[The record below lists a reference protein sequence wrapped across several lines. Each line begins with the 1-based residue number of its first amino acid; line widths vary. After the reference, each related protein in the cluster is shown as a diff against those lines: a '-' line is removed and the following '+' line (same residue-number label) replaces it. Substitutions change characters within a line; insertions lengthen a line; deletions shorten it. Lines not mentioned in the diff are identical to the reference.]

1 MVEHGAVTDAL
12 LAIIGIRPGVTVGIK
27 MHQGDWPVFFSVG
40 LEQWVGD
47 EMISAQGQHG
57 VTRVEDALGMGLNGG
72 RGLLWLTVVEVTVT
86 VIDHGQMVEGVE
98 HPGIVALPG
107 ALH

>member
-1 MVEHGAVTDAL
+1 M
-12 LAIIGIRPGVTVGIK
+12 
-27 MHQGDWPVFFSVG
+27 FFSVG

-72 RGLLWLTVVEVTVT
+72 RGLLWLTVVEVAVA
-86 VIDHGQMVEGVE
+86 VIDHGQMVEGVKRS
-98 HPGIVALPG
+98 GIVALPG